1 MSPGRSLYSPEKSG
15 GDTPAAMTKS
25 TNSSSGSSGRS
36 SPNLKTSSRGSSPV
50 GSPKLSRAPSPRPG
64 RHSSPSLSTRRG
76 SSPQRQQSFLE
87 LAEHVL
93 KKRVQ
98 RALHARL
105 YLLQKTGP
113 NSFLV
118 GGDSPEHKYKVKI
131 GEQVRRIA
139 RNRTTGIQYP
149 KKQQSSNKI
158 AQFLWIA
165 FLKSRNISH
174 HKLAHSCKLTRSVNC
189 CYFWTRSI
197 LNGFYCCV
205 CQKKIYVNYFTD

>member
-158 AQFLWIA
+158 AQFL
-165 FLKSRNISH
+165 
-174 HKLAHSCKLTRSVNC
+174 
-189 CYFWTRSI
+189 
-197 LNGFYCCV
+197 
-205 CQKKIYVNYFTD
+205 